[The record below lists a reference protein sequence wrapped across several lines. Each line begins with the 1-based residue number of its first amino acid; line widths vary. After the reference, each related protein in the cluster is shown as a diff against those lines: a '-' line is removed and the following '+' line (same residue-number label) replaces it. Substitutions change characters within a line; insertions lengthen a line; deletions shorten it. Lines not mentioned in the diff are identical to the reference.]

1 MLLAG
6 LDCLLK
12 KFPEAVN
19 AVCLGGD
26 LCDTGQ
32 GTREVLRERKGAGKR
47 IWVQRAPSFVPD
59 KELQQIA
66 VSVGHWIE

>member
-1 MLLAG
+1 MPG

-26 LCDTGQ
+26 LCNTGQ

-47 IWVQRAPSFVPD
+47 MWVQQTSFVPD

-66 VSVGHWIE
+66 VSVRHWIE